1 MSLLHRLNLLEKFLI
16 LGTLGLM
23 MSALPTYL
31 YVGDALRAI
40 AHARHESQ
48 GVAPAQALTHLVQ
61 RMQVHRGLS
70 VGMLGGDDAL
80 AARRPAARDAV
91 NAAVG
96 EVSTRFAAAK
106 VPAAQMAAWA
116 QAQQTWR
123 TLEQAVAAR
132 GIEQA
137 QSTAQHTQ
145 LITALL
151 QLNESLLHAYGLQVD
166 PDEDTHALIQASLV
180 QAPMLGEKLGML
192 RAQGASALGKRELT
206 PQGKGQLLVLEQRVA
221 ELQAD
226 TFRGLDRA
234 LRAMPSCNVR
244 WAAVRRG
251 CRARSSNRCRWP
263 SAM

>member
-48 GVAPAQALTHLVQ
+48 GVPPAQALTRLVQ
-61 RMQVHRGLS
+61 HMQVHRGLS
-70 VGMLGGDDAL
+70 VGMLGGDEAL

-91 NAAVG
+91 NAAMG

-132 GIEQA
+132 SLEQA
-137 QSTAQHTQ
+137 QSTA
-145 LITALL
+145 
-151 QLNESLLHAYGLQVD
+151 
-166 PDEDTHALIQASLV
+166 
-180 QAPMLGEKLGML
+180 
-192 RAQGASALGKRELT
+192 
-206 PQGKGQLLVLEQRVA
+206 
-221 ELQAD
+221 
-226 TFRGLDRA
+226 
-234 LRAMPSCNVR
+234 
-244 WAAVRRG
+244 
-251 CRARSSNRCRWP
+251 
-263 SAM
+263 